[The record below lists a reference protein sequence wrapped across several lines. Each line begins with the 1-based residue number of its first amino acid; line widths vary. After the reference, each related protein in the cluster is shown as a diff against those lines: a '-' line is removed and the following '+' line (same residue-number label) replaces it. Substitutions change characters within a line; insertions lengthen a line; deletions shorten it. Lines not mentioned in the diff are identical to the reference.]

1 MVSYSHH
8 FKNFLQFVVIHTV
21 KGFSVV
27 NEAEIDV
34 FLQLLCFLHDPTNV
48 SNVISSSSV
57 SSKLSLYIWKFLVHE
72 LLEPSLKDL
81 EHKLASMRN
90 EHNSIVL

>member
-81 EHKLASMRN
+81 EYNLASM
-90 EHNSIVL
+90 